1 MAVLKSP
8 REIEMMRAAGRV
20 VFQVL
25 DRMRQEVAPGV
36 RTGDLGRLAEE
47 LILAAGGNPLFKGVR
62 SPSTK
67 FPFPSAICA
76 SVNEE
81 VVHGI
86 PGDRVLKA
94 GDIISVDCG
103 VKMKGYCGDSATT
116 IAVGEIDE
124 ESQRL
129 LDVTNRALTIA
140 LEEMRP
146 NRWWSDIAA
155 QMQEYVE
162 SCGFSVVREFVGHG
176 IGQEMHEEPKVP
188 NYSDRAQKR
197 HDFRLVPGLVL
208 AVEPMVN
215 AGSRAVKTGDES
227 GWPQVT
233 ADGRRSAHFEHTIAI
248 TESGVD
254 VLTDGR

>member
-25 DRMRQEVAPGV
+25 ERMRQEVAPGV
-36 RTGDLGRLAEE
+36 TTGTLGRLAEE
-47 LILAAGGNPLFKGVR
+47 LILAAGGEPLFKGVR
-62 SPSTK
+62 SATTK
-67 FPFPSAICA
+67 FAFPSAICA

-86 PGDRVLKA
+86 PGERILA
-94 GDIISVDCG
+94 SGDIISVDCG
-103 VKMKGYCGDSATT
+103 VRMRGYCGDSATT
-116 IAVGEIDE
+116 IPVGEIDE
-124 ESQRL
+124 ESRRL
-129 LDVTNRALTIA
+129 MNVTEKALAIA

-146 NRWWSDIAA
+146 NRWWSEIASR
-155 QMQEYVE
+155 MQEYVE

-197 HDFRLVPGLVL
+197 HDFRLTPGLVL

-215 AGSRAVKTGDES
+215 AGSRAVKTGDDS

-233 ADGRRSAHFEHTIAI
+233 IDGRRSAHFEHTIAI
-248 TESGVD
+248 TESGID